1 MKALIEKN
9 DKIESCI
16 YEIRGTQVMLDSD
29 LARLYKCTNGTKDIN
44 KAVSRNK
51 ERFPDDFYFQ
61 LTQEEFVNLKFQI
74 GTSSKNNH
82 GGIRKLPHVF
92 TEQGVAMLASIL
104 RTEIAA
110 QMSIAIM
117 RAFVMMRKYISTNLL
132 EQKYINTMVL
142 EDHNRIDALE
152 SSFEKLEEK
161 KKINEI
167 YFNGQIYDAYSKIQ
181 EIFENTKKSLVII
194 DAYADKTIL
203 DIIKRLSIE
212 VTIIT
217 KSNNLLTSQDVL
229 KYNKQYHNLKVIY
242 DNTFHDRYFILDES
256 KVYHCGASINRIG
269 YKTFSITQVSDQTIC
284 QLLILSIKSL
294 A

>member
-242 DNTFHDRYFILDES
+242 DNTFHDRYFILM
-256 KVYHCGASINRIG
+256 KVKFIIVE
-269 YKTFSITQVSDQTIC
+269 QVSIE
-284 QLLILSIKSL
+284 
-294 A
+294 